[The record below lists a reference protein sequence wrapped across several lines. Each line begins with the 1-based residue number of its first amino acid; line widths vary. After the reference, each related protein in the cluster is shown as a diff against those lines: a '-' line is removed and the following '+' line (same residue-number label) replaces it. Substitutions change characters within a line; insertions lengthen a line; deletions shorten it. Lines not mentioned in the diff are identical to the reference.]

1 MKHELPSPIGQSRAF
16 LEAIEH
22 LSRVAP
28 LERPVLVVGER
39 GTGKELAAARVH
51 FLSSRW
57 DAPFI
62 KLNCAA
68 LAENLIEAELFGY
81 EAGAFTGAVKRR
93 IGRFEM
99 AHQGTLF
106 LDEIANASLAVQEKI
121 LRVIEYGQME
131 RVGGS
136 TTLEVDVRV
145 VGATNVDLPS
155 VAAEG
160 RFREDLLDRLAF
172 DVVTLPPLRH
182 RDGDIPIL
190 STLFGRNMAQELG
203 WESFPGFSDSAMKLL
218 EAHHWP
224 GNIRELRNVVE
235 RATSHGTE
243 GERVSTVLLDPF
255 DSPFRPGTART
266 TLPDNASQTR
276 PTGQTDAAGRQAAT
290 GPSKTNSQTVLD
302 PQGPYDLRSKVM
314 NFEKELL
321 LAALA
326 RNRHSQKAT
335 ATYLSLS
342 YHQLRNTLKKHGLIE
357 AGRDLKDKAV

>member
-1 MKHELPSPIGQSRAF
+1 MIRDLPSPIGQSRAF

-22 LSRVAP
+22 MSRVAP

-39 GTGKELAAARVH
+39 GTGKELAASRVH
-51 FLSSRW
+51 FLSTRW
-57 DAPFI
+57 DGPFI

-68 LAENLIEAELFGY
+68 LSETLIETELFGY

-121 LRVIEYGQME
+121 LRVIEYGEME

-145 VGATNVDLPS
+145 VGATNIDLPAA
-155 VAAEG
+155 AAEG
-160 RFREDLLDRLAF
+160 RFRADLLDRLAF

-182 RDGDIPIL
+182 RDGDIPLL
-190 STLFGRNMAQELG
+190 SEHFGRNMTQELDWDG
-203 WESFPGFSDSAMKLL
+203 FPGFTKSALQQL
-218 EAHHWP
+218 ETHDWP

-235 RATSHGTE
+235 RAAAHAVAGQKLSH
-243 GERVSTVLLDPF
+243 VLLDPF
-255 DSPFRPGTART
+255 DSPYRPKPQTSVTKQAPESERVSAESKDLTASSAAN
-266 TLPDNASQTR
+266 PAGPNR
-276 PTGQTDAAGRQAAT
+276 PF
-290 GPSKTNSQTVLD
+290 
-302 PQGPYDLRSKVM
+302 DLRSKVLA
-314 NFEKELL
+314 FEKELL
-321 LAALA
+321 VKALSA
-326 RNRHSQKAT
+326 NRYNQKAT
-335 ATYLSLS
+335 AVYLSLS

-357 AGRDLKDKAV
+357 AGRELRDAAV